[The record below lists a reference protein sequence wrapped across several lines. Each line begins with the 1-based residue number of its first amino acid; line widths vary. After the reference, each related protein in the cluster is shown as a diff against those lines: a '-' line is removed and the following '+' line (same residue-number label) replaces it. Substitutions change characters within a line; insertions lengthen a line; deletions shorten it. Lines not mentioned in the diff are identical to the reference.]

1 MPIQSLLF
9 EPLLFA
15 IPAFAHILY
24 VIVLFKYSI
33 LVYLSLHNRVCNRCA
48 FIRICTYYIVQSPQ
62 DGHLLR
68 LRPPG
73 GSGYFSSDLL
83 LLFLRYY
90 QAVPVHVEEVEDD
103 AMGIF
108 QPQLPISTAFLTQIL
123 GHLEY
128 FY

>member
-1 MPIQSLLF
+1 MYSS
-9 EPLLFA
+9 E
-15 IPAFAHILY
+15 Y
-24 VIVLFKYSI
+24 V
-33 LVYLSLHNRVCNRCA
+33 H
-48 FIRICTYYIVQSPQ
+48 IVQSPQ

-108 QPQLPISTAFLTQIL
+108 QPQLPISTAFFDTNPGALRVLLLNGDIL
-123 GHLEY
+123 LGLNANLE
-128 FY
+128 FVSV